1 MPVGLLCAQ
10 ELIFLKQ
17 YDDEKKT
24 EYFKTLK
31 SYLNHQMNASQTAK
45 ALFIHQATM
54 VYRLK
59 RLVQLTNIDFSNAD
73 QMLFLH
79 LSFKMLEN
87 SMQSQG

>member
-31 SYLNHQMNASQTAK
+31 T
-45 ALFIHQATM
+45 I
-54 VYRLK
+54 
-59 RLVQLTNIDFSNAD
+59 
-73 QMLFLH
+73 
-79 LSFKMLEN
+79 
-87 SMQSQG
+87 